1 MKLRNS
7 ILLILLNIA
16 VMVAVVLCVT
26 IFVLPGWLNS
36 VTGHDIARRVPN
48 VVGLTSQQA
57 IERIAAAD
65 LRPMVI
71 DTVYS
76 DGRMPGEVI
85 EQLPEG
91 NLPVKPNRIV
101 YLTINAFDVR
111 QVTFPDVVQWS
122 SRQAISYLRELNFV
136 ADSIKYEPYDFDDLV
151 LSVTSLETGKDM
163 KPGTQYPVKTHLVVH
178 VGSTQT
184 EIEAVND
191 SDDEA
196 FFE

>member
-1 MKLRNS
+1 MKLKNS
-7 ILLILLNIA
+7 ILLILVNIA
-16 VMVAVVLCVT
+16 VMVAVVLGVT
-26 IFVLPGWLNS
+26 IFLLPGWLNS
-36 VTGHDIARRVPN
+36 VTGHDISRRVPN
-48 VVGLTSQQA
+48 VVGLTAQQA
-57 IERIAAAD
+57 IERVSAAD